1 MNNQQALRA
10 GQAALDNAAEP
21 WDDDMDLHETI
32 ARLDLEFRTD
42 GECRW
47 FNAPDVID
55 RADRNNG
62 NDWREIVRAVACDE
76 PGSME
81 TMTDL
86 VQQAYQDCLFDAA
99 MEVIGL

>member
-1 MNNQQALRA
+1 MNALSTEQQIH
-10 GQAALDNAAEP
+10 DNAAEP
-21 WDDDMDLHETI
+21 WDDDMELHETI
-32 ARLDLEFRTD
+32 ARLDAEFRED

-47 FNAPDVID
+47 FNAADVID

-62 NDWREIVRAVACDE
+62 EDWVEIIRAVACDE

-81 TMTDL
+81 TMNDL